1 MIARGAPSLSAHV
14 GRDDREGRG
23 VELRAEVLEQH
34 GHREQV
40 VDGPVEEALDLRGV
54 QVDAHDAVGAGGLE
68 QVGDETGRDR
78 LAAAPLLVLPRVRV
92 EGRDD
97 GDALGRGALEGV
109 DHDELLHERLVDGAR
124 VRLDDERVAAAHA
137 LVEARV
143 DLAVG
148 EGARV
153 GGQHL
158 GLELGRD
165 LLGELGVGAPRDDN
179 EALLAGDLDAGH
191 ESSVSAAA
199 ATIGVVLLVR
209 RG

>member
-1 MIARGAPSLSAHV
+1 LSLQMSATRTRPMSGETTARVEGSSFARKCSSSTGIANRWSTA
-14 GRDDREGRG
+14 
-23 VELRAEVLEQH
+23 
-34 GHREQV
+34 
-40 VDGPVEEALDLRGV
+40 VEEALDLRGV

-68 QVGDETGRDR
+68 QVGDEAGRDR
-78 LAAAPLLVLPRVRV
+78 LAASALLVLPRVRV

-137 LVEARV
+137 LVETRV
-143 DLAVG
+143 DLAVR

-165 LLGELGVGAPRDDN
+165 LLGELGVGAPRDDD